1 MTRRSTPAGARS
13 PRSPSQMKD
22 LTDHARTNRAFWN
35 ELSDSYQAD
44 HGPHLARHGAAW
56 GVWQIPE
63 DSIHALGEV
72 AGKDVL
78 ELGCGAAQ
86 WSIELATRG
95 ARPVGL
101 DLSERQL
108 DHARELMAA
117 VDLDFPLV
125 HASAEAV
132 PYPDASF
139 DLIFCDHGA
148 MVFADPRLT
157 VPEAARLLRDGGL
170 LVFSMHTPIAD
181 ICWPPDSEQVTDRLR
196 LNYYELNVVDVG
208 ESQHV
213 EFQLPYGEW
222 IRLFRANGF
231 AIEDLIELR
240 PEPDAVSSYR
250 TDEDR
255 EWARQWPMEHIWKVR
270 RVATSRD

>member
-1 MTRRSTPAGARS
+1 M
-13 PRSPSQMKD
+13 QD

-35 ELSDSYQAD
+35 ELADTYQAD
-44 HGPHLARHGAAW
+44 HGPDLARHGAAW

-63 DSIHALGEV
+63 DQIHALGEV

-86 WSIELATRG
+86 WSITLARRG

-108 DHARELMAA
+108 EHARELMAQA
-117 VDLDFPLV
+117 GIDFPLV

-139 DLIFCDHGA
+139 DVTFCDHGA

-157 VPEAARLLRDGGL
+157 VPEAARLLRNDGL

-181 ICWPPDSEQVTDRLR
+181 ICWPPDSEQVTDQLR

-208 ESQHV
+208 ESKHV

-222 IRLFRANGF
+222 IRLFRANDF
-231 AIEDLIELR
+231 VVEDLIELR
-240 PEPDAVSSYR
+240 PEPDAVSTYR
-250 TDEDR
+250 TAEDR

-270 RVATSRD
+270 RQRSEAPG